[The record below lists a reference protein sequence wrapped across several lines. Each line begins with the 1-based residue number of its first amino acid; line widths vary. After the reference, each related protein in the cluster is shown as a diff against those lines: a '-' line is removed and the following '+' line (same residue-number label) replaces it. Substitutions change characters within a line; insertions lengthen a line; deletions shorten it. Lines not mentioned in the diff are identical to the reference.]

1 MTFRLSIG
9 ALLAMTVFT
18 GCGRS
23 GPELVPVEGT
33 LTLDGKPLTN
43 KNLAFTPIGG
53 TPGHGAGGS
62 SNAEGR
68 YTLRAVVPG
77 ATKDHP
83 GIPPGRYRVTVLEP
97 MFPGDVPVEE
107 EGGEPAVA
115 VGPGIG
121 YRKSKIPVV
130 YGTERS
136 PLVYEVPESGG
147 VINVELK
154 STPGR

>member
-9 ALLAMTVFT
+9 ALLAMVVFT

-23 GPELVPVEGT
+23 GPEVVPVEGT
-33 LTLDGKPLTN
+33 LTLDGKPLASKT
-43 KNLAFTPIGG
+43 LLFTPIGG

-77 ATKDHP
+77 ATRDYP
-83 GIPPGRYRVTVLEP
+83 GIPPGRYRVTVFEP
-97 MFPGDVPVEE
+97 MLPGGAPAEE
-107 EGGEPAVA
+107 QGGEPAAA
-115 VGPGIG
+115 VGPGMG
-121 YRKSKIPVV
+121 RRKSEIPAV

-136 PLVYEVPESGG
+136 PLEYEVPKSGG

-154 STPGR
+154 SAPGR